1 MHISKKIIFIFAIAG
16 DPISCINDGSIP
28 MHVINTFC
36 WITYTFT
43 IPGQQHRQIGTDV
56 ASPGLGNEYGQ
67 EKRYHSYYQWVP
79 FVLFF
84 QVSDSIVKRTTT
96 TMTSNIF
103 IESALYL

>member
-1 MHISKKIIFIFAIAG
+1 MYIYYVRVSDELSLSLALSG

-56 ASPGLGNEYGQ
+56 AAPGLGNDYGQ

-84 QVSDSIVKRTTT
+84 QVRLWKDTTHP
-96 TMTSNIF
+96 SHEF
-103 IESALYL
+103 

>member
-1 MHISKKIIFIFAIAG
+1 MHIYKKIIFIFAIAG

-84 QVSDSIVKRTTT
+84 QVSGR
-96 TMTSNIF
+96 
-103 IESALYL
+103 L

>member
-1 MHISKKIIFIFAIAG
+1 MLAG

-56 ASPGLGNEYGQ
+56 AAPGLGNDYGQ

-84 QVSDSIVKRTTT
+84 QVSVKG
-96 TMTSNIF
+96 
-103 IESALYL
+103 SAPLSYIYLTCL

>member
-1 MHISKKIIFIFAIAG
+1 
-16 DPISCINDGSIP
+16 

-56 ASPGLGNEYGQ
+56 AAHGLGNEFGQ

-79 FVLFF
+79 FVLFLQGLMF
-84 QVSDSIVKRTTT
+84 YVPHWIWKNLEDGKMR
-96 TMTSNIF
+96 NITEGLRGF
-103 IESALYL
+103 ITIPEEYRKDRQTRIIKYLMD